1 MRIAVSGLAIS
12 VSLALAFSSQAVA
25 DKRAVYETPDGE
37 LVIDYRD
44 DDHIRYGLPDGGFLL
59 ITGGDAYALHRDEGR
74 WTAVSADQIREM
86 VQGGDDAGEQV
97 RFTSL
102 GERRTVAGVR
112 GEVFRVEVGDEWA
125 DEWREDGQAVLSDDP
140 RVNHLGRAFR
150 RMVEAFGNVS
160 DESSFN
166 DAIGIDINEY
176 GLLEAEDMRLTSVS
190 TESRSDRYFQ
200 LPPNVQ
206 HQELPTQA
214 RRPDA
219 SERRERGAGR
229 DEDSQPGWLGEQ
241 MRGTG
246 EDARDEAAGETRREV
261 RDGVREGVRGL
272 FR

>member
-12 VSLALAFSSQAVA
+12 VLLASAFASQAVA

-44 DDHIRYGLPDGGFLL
+44 DDHIRYGLPDGGFFLV
-59 ITGGDAYALHRDEGR
+59 TGGEAYALHRQEGR
-74 WTAVSADQIREM
+74 WIAISADQIREM
-86 VQGGDDAGEQV
+86 VQGGDGGAEQV

-102 GERRTVAGVR
+102 GERHTVAGIR
-112 GEVFRVEVGDEWA
+112 GERYRVEVGDEWA
-125 DEWREDGQAVLSDDP
+125 DEWRDEGEAVLSDDP
-140 RVNHLGRAFR
+140 RVSHLGRAFR
-150 RMVEAFGNVS
+150 RMAEAFGNVE
-160 DESSFN
+160 DQASFN

-176 GLLEAEDMRLTSVS
+176 GLLEAEDLRLTSVS
-190 TESRSDRYFQ
+190 SETRSDRYFQ

-206 HQELPTQA
+206 HQDLPAQA
-214 RRPDA
+214 RRSDQP
-219 SERRERGAGR
+219 ERGERGR
-229 DEDSQPGWLGEQ
+229 QDEDSQPGWLGRQ
-241 MRGTG
+241 MQGAG